1 MRGSRLCPDPASGQ
15 QLVEKTLFLS
25 KNIPKTLIPNA
36 LSFDN
41 LAILETVEFTRVSR
55 CHQSSPFVLI
65 SMFEFCLSR
74 RIGWLPPTEVNRDW
88 AEDPGPESGVTSDAQ
103 CECHPGVWS
112 PPSLWCLDT
121 VKCKHVTW
129 GSFLFVAHHRTKYLW
144 GSGFLWVCRKV
155 AGLTF
160 AETANKNL
168 KKRIHEDLFRG
179 LEAS

>member
-74 RIGWLPPTEVNRDW
+74 RIGWLRPTEVNRD
-88 AEDPGPESGVTSDAQ
+88 
-103 CECHPGVWS
+103 
-112 PPSLWCLDT
+112 
-121 VKCKHVTW
+121 
-129 GSFLFVAHHRTKYLW
+129 
-144 GSGFLWVCRKV
+144 
-155 AGLTF
+155 
-160 AETANKNL
+160 
-168 KKRIHEDLFRG
+168 
-179 LEAS
+179 